1 MSDERIITV
10 PLRITRITPRTKRA
24 NRAISEIRIHVAR
37 HMKAEQSQ
45 IWIDQALNELIWE
58 RGIQKPPRKVTVK
71 AVKLDDGL
79 VEVSI
84 PESTE

>member
-24 NRAISEIRIHVAR
+24 NRAISEIRSHVAQ

-45 IWIDQALNELIWE
+45 IWIDTAVNEVIWE
-58 RGIQKPPRKVTVK
+58 RGIQKPPRKITVR
-71 AVKLDDGL
+71 AIKLDDGL
-79 VEVSI
+79 VEVSL
-84 PESTE
+84 PVEQE